1 MAFCC
6 IRILAARNRTRMT
19 IAVAWNVRWPG
30 ITSLVYIGSY
40 IRRQLHGPASEY
52 AAFLPFPTPSVTLRL
67 WICFSAYR
75 SPAASTFHVLPSF
88 RFPMPARNF
97 SFLAPFPLFTNRKRR
112 NYFFSYQSTEYA
124 GPSFLLKVPSIF
136 VVAESICC
144 ESLYVGISFFYFFI
158 VSCLNFDFPIRKSG
172 RFERGE
178 NSYIFF

>member
-1 MAFCC
+1 
-6 IRILAARNRTRMT
+6 MT

-75 SPAASTFHVLPSF
+75 PPAASTFRVLPSF
-88 RFPMPARNF
+88 RFPTPARNF
-97 SFLAPFPLFTNRKRR
+97 SFLAPFPLFTNRKQR

-136 VVAESICC
+136 VVVESICC
-144 ESLYVGISFFYFFI
+144 EPLYVEIFFLFI
-158 VSCLNFDFPIRKSG
+158 VSCLNFDFPIRKPG
-172 RFERGE
+172 RFERGG